1 MERGGGARLTL
12 RAARADE
19 AAVLSALAFRAK
31 AVWGYSPEFMQ
42 ACRNELTYAATDVAR
57 GGFVVAEEDG
67 RVVGFYALAP
77 AVDGAA
83 ELEALFVEPGRIG
96 QGVGRALIEHAKAS
110 AARLGARRM
119 VIQGDPH
126 AARFYAAAGGVRA
139 GTRPS
144 GSIAGRAL
152 PLFVIALA
160 SGQGA

>member
-1 MERGGGARLTL
+1 MDRGGGARLTL

-19 AAVLSALAFRAK
+19 AALLSALALRAK
-31 AVWGYSPEFMQ
+31 ALWGYSPEFMQ
-42 ACRNELTYAATDVAR
+42 ACRDELTYAAADVAR

-77 AVDGAA
+77 TVDGAA
-83 ELEALFVEPGRIG
+83 ELKALFVEPAEIGRG
-96 QGVGRALIEHAKAS
+96 LGRALIEHAKAS
-110 AARLGARRM
+110 AARLGASRM

-126 AARFYAAAGGVRA
+126 AARFYVAAGGVHS

>member
-1 MERGGGARLTL
+1 MERAGGTGLTL

-19 AAVLSALAFRAK
+19 AALLSALAFRAK
-31 AVWGYSPEFMQ
+31 ALWGYAPEFMQ
-42 ACRNELTYAATDVAR
+42 ACRDELTYAAADVAR
-57 GGFVVAEEDG
+57 DGFVVAEEDG
-67 RVVGFYALAP
+67 RVVGFYALSP

-83 ELEALFVEPGRIG
+83 ELEALFVEPAEIGRG
-96 QGVGRALIEHAKAS
+96 LGRALIEHAKTS
-110 AARLGARRM
+110 AARLGACRM

-126 AARFYAAAGGVRA
+126 AARFYVAAGGVRS

-144 GSIAGRAL
+144 GSIAGRTL

>member
-1 MERGGGARLTL
+1 MEPVAGTRLIL
-12 RAARADE
+12 RDARAGE
-19 AAVLSALAFRAK
+19 AALLSALALRAK

-42 ACRNELTYAATDVAR
+42 ACRDELTYAAADLAR
-57 GGFVVAEEDG
+57 GGFVVAEEDC

-96 QGVGRALIEHAKAS
+96 HGAGRALIEHAKAS
-110 AARLGARRM
+110 AARLGACRM

-126 AARFYAAAGGVRA
+126 AARFYAAAGGVRK

-152 PLFVIALA
+152 PLFVIELA
-160 SGQGA
+160 SRQAA